1 MTSAG
6 GGDPQAESMSSMM
19 MPMLFLMLMMVVL
32 MLNPSLRILLAD
44 GAGYAIEPMLPFH
57 TAYFVPTVFI
67 VGSSIMIVNTII
79 RAFFTDPLS
88 QAHISHRQ
96 KQIGKQLREA
106 QMARDTARTEKM
118 QKMQMS
124 MQPEQMAMQAA
135 MMRPMMF
142 TMVFIIAIFSWMAS
156 EVESFRVAFVS
167 LPWAPRW
174 SFNERIMWIFP
185 AWIATYITMSAPLG
199 RIIDR
204 HIKIRRYR
212 SHPLVLSG
220 DPIPEPLI
228 HLLGEQKVKTSD
240 DSRTRRAQRRRNG
253 PRKTGGQAMAP
264 SQKKRGNI
272 PVAPPKSGTVCP
284 SCNSDMVTRTPK
296 GRLRC
301 DMCRNEWR

>member
-1 MTSAG
+1 
-6 GGDPQAESMSSMM
+6 M

>member
-1 MTSAG
+1 
-6 GGDPQAESMSSMM
+6 MM

-57 TAYFVPTVFI
+57 TAYFVPTLFI
-67 VGSSIMIVNTII
+67 VGYSIMIVNTII

-156 EVESFRVAFVS
+156 EVESFRVSFVS
-167 LPWAPRW
+167 LPWAPMW

-264 SQKKRGNI
+264 SQRKRGNI
-272 PVAPPKSGTVCP
+272 PIAPPKSGTVCP
-284 SCNSDMVTRTPK
+284 SCNSDMVTRTAK

>member
-1 MTSAG
+1 MTSVG

-253 PRKTGGQAMAP
+253 PRKIGGQAMAP

>member
-1 MTSAG
+1 MTSVG

-264 SQKKRGNI
+264 PQKKRGNI

>member
-124 MQPEQMAMQAA
+124 MQPERMAMQAA

-167 LPWAPRW
+167 LPWAPMW

-220 DPIPEPLI
+220 DPIPEPLL
-228 HLLGEQKVKTSD
+228 HLLSEQKVKTSD

-253 PRKTGGQAMAP
+253 PRKTGGQAMTP
-264 SQKKRGNI
+264 SQGQRANI

-284 SCNSDMVTRTPK
+284 SCNSDMVTRTSK